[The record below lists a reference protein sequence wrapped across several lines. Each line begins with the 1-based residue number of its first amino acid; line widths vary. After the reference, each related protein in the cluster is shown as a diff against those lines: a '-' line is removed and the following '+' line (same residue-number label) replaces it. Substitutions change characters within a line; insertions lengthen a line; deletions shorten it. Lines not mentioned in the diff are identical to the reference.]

1 MLQKPKGTLD
11 IYGEDG
17 KIFDYIS
24 NYTSAFMS
32 LYNYEFIKLPTFE
45 STFEKTELF
54 KRGVGDTTD
63 IVNKETYDFLDKS
76 NRKMTLRPEMTAG
89 TARCLIEDKLYAEGV
104 KKFYYLGSCFRYER
118 PQSGR
123 LREFTQFGI
132 ECFNVS
138 NPKVDAEVISLAYRY
153 LSGLGLTN
161 LVVKLNSLGNKES
174 RKEYNEVIKEY
185 LSKDYDNL
193 CDTCK
198 ERLSKNPLRILDC
211 KYDGEREYIKNAPKT
226 LDYLNEESKSYFEE
240 VKSSLESLGIP
251 FIEDSTLVRGLDY
264 YSHTVFEIIS
274 DIPELGKANTLC
286 GGGRYDGLV
295 ELLGGPST
303 PGIGFAMGI
312 ERIIILLK
320 ELECYVPDREL
331 DVFVMNLDNTNYA
344 FQIIDDLRLSEFSV
358 ETDYTGKNMK
368 GMWKLVDK
376 LNPKFVLIIGE
387 DERVSNYITVKDNI
401 TKEETKVK
409 TSDLIDYLNTNI

>member
-45 STFEKTELF
+45 STELF
-54 KRGVGDTTD
+54 YRGVGDTTD

-174 RKEYNEVIKEY
+174 RKEYNKVIKEY

-320 ELECYVPDREL
+320 ELACYIPDKEL

-387 DERVSNYITVKDNI
+387 DERLNDYITVKDNI

>member
-45 STFEKTELF
+45 STELF
-54 KRGVGDTTD
+54 YRGVGDTTD

-89 TARCLIEDKLYAEGV
+89 TARCLIEDKLYTEGV

-211 KYDGEREYIKNAPKT
+211 KYDGEREYIKNTPKT

-240 VKSSLESLGIP
+240 VKESLESLGIP
-251 FIEDSTLVRGLDY
+251 FVEDSTLVRGLDY

-320 ELECYVPDREL
+320 ELECYVPDKEL

-376 LNPKFVLIIGE
+376 LNPKFILIIGE
-387 DERVSNYITVKDNI
+387 DERVNDYITVKDNI

>member
-45 STFEKTELF
+45 STELF
-54 KRGVGDTTD
+54 YRGVGDTTD

-211 KYDGEREYIKNAPKT
+211 KYDSEREYIKNAPKT

-387 DERVSNYITVKDNI
+387 DERVNDYITVKDNI

>member
-45 STFEKTELF
+45 STELF
-54 KRGVGDTTD
+54 YRGVGDTTD

-251 FIEDSTLVRGLDY
+251 FVEDSTLVRGLDY

-286 GGGRYDGLV
+286 GGGRYDGLI

-387 DERVSNYITVKDNI
+387 DERVNDYITVKDNI

-409 TSDLIDYLNTNI
+409 ASDLIDYLNTNI

>member
-45 STFEKTELF
+45 STELF
-54 KRGVGDTTD
+54 YRGVGDTTD

-174 RKEYNEVIKEY
+174 RKEYNEVIKKY

-240 VKSSLESLGIP
+240 VKESLESLGIP

-387 DERVSNYITVKDNI
+387 DERVNDYITVKDNI

>member
-45 STFEKTELF
+45 STELF
-54 KRGVGDTTD
+54 YRGVGDTTD

-251 FIEDSTLVRGLDY
+251 FVEDSALVRGLDY

-387 DERVSNYITVKDNI
+387 DERVNDYITVKDNI

>member
-45 STFEKTELF
+45 STELF
-54 KRGVGDTTD
+54 YRGVGDTTD

-89 TARCLIEDKLYAEGV
+89 TARCLIEDKLYTEGV

-211 KYDGEREYIKNAPKT
+211 KYDGEREYIKNTPKT

-274 DIPELGKANTLC
+274 NIPELGKANTLC

-387 DERVSNYITVKDNI
+387 DERVNDYITVKDNI

>member
-45 STFEKTELF
+45 STELF
-54 KRGVGDTTD
+54 YRGVGDTTD

-211 KYDGEREYIKNAPKT
+211 KYDGEREYIKNTPKT

-251 FIEDSTLVRGLDY
+251 FVEDSTLVRGLDY

-274 DIPELGKANTLC
+274 NIPELGKANTLC

-387 DERVSNYITVKDNI
+387 DERVSDYITVKDNI

>member
-45 STFEKTELF
+45 STELF
-54 KRGVGDTTD
+54 YRGVGDTTD

-89 TARCLIEDKLYAEGV
+89 TARCLIEDKLYTEGV

-251 FIEDSTLVRGLDY
+251 FVEDSTLVRGLDY

-286 GGGRYDGLV
+286 GGGRYDGLI

-387 DERVSNYITVKDNI
+387 DERVSDYITVKDNI

>member
-45 STFEKTELF
+45 STELF
-54 KRGVGDTTD
+54 YRGVGDTTD

-89 TARCLIEDKLYAEGV
+89 TARCLIEDKLYTEGV

-211 KYDGEREYIKNAPKT
+211 KYDGERKYIKNAPKT

-251 FIEDSTLVRGLDY
+251 FVEDSTLVRGLDY

-274 DIPELGKANTLC
+274 NIPELGKANTLC

-387 DERVSNYITVKDNI
+387 DERVSDYITVKDNI

>member
-45 STFEKTELF
+45 STELF
-54 KRGVGDTTD
+54 YRGVGDTTD

-174 RKEYNEVIKEY
+174 RKEYNKVIKEY

-211 KYDGEREYIKNAPKT
+211 KYDGEREYIKNTPKT

-286 GGGRYDGLV
+286 GGGRYDGLI

-387 DERVSNYITVKDNI
+387 DERVSDYITVKDNI

>member
-32 LYNYEFIKLPTFE
+32 LYNYEYIKLPTFE
-45 STFEKTELF
+45 NTELF
-54 KRGVGDTTD
+54 YRGVGDTTD
-63 IVNKETYDFLDKS
+63 IVNKETYDFEDKS
-76 NRKMTLRPEMTAG
+76 YRKMTLRPEMTAG

-123 LREFTQFGI
+123 LREFTQFGV

-240 VKSSLESLGIP
+240 VKESLESLGIP

-320 ELECYVPDREL
+320 ELGCYIPDKEL

-387 DERVSNYITVKDNI
+387 DERVNDYITVKDNI

>member
-45 STFEKTELF
+45 STELF
-54 KRGVGDTTD
+54 YRGVGDTTD

-387 DERVSNYITVKDNI
+387 DERVSDYITVKDNI

>member
-45 STFEKTELF
+45 STELF
-54 KRGVGDTTD
+54 YRGVGDTTD

-251 FIEDSTLVRGLDY
+251 FVEDSTLVRGLDY

-274 DIPELGKANTLC
+274 DIPDLGKANTLC

-387 DERVSNYITVKDNI
+387 DERVNDYITVKDNI

-409 TSDLIDYLNTNI
+409 ASDLIDYLNTNI

>member
-45 STFEKTELF
+45 STELF
-54 KRGVGDTTD
+54 YRGVGDTTD

-174 RKEYNEVIKEY
+174 RKEYNKVIKEY

-251 FIEDSTLVRGLDY
+251 FVEDSTLVRGLDY

-286 GGGRYDGLV
+286 GGGRYDGLI

-387 DERVSNYITVKDNI
+387 DERVNDYITVKDNI

>member
-45 STFEKTELF
+45 STELF
-54 KRGVGDTTD
+54 YRGVGDTTD

-174 RKEYNEVIKEY
+174 RKEYNEVIKKY

-251 FIEDSTLVRGLDY
+251 FVEDSTLVRGLDY

-387 DERVSNYITVKDNI
+387 DERVNDCITVKDNI

>member
-45 STFEKTELF
+45 STELF
-54 KRGVGDTTD
+54 YRGVGDTTD

-89 TARCLIEDKLYAEGV
+89 TARCLIEDKLYTEGV

-286 GGGRYDGLV
+286 GGGRYDGLI

-387 DERVSNYITVKDNI
+387 DERVSDYITVKDNI

>member
-45 STFEKTELF
+45 STELF
-54 KRGVGDTTD
+54 YRGVGDTTD

-174 RKEYNEVIKEY
+174 RKEYNKVIKKY

-387 DERVSNYITVKDNI
+387 DERVNDYITVKDNI

>member
-45 STFEKTELF
+45 STELF
-54 KRGVGDTTD
+54 YRGVGDTTD

-174 RKEYNEVIKEY
+174 RKEYNKVIKEY

-251 FIEDSTLVRGLDY
+251 FVEDSTLVRGLDY
-264 YSHTVFEIIS
+264 YSHIVFEIIS

-387 DERVSNYITVKDNI
+387 DERVNDYITVKDNI

>member
-45 STFEKTELF
+45 STELF
-54 KRGVGDTTD
+54 YRGVGDTTD

-211 KYDGEREYIKNAPKT
+211 KYDGEREYIKNTPKT

-240 VKSSLESLGIP
+240 VKESLESLGIP
-251 FIEDSTLVRGLDY
+251 FVEDSTLVRGLDY

-320 ELECYVPDREL
+320 ELECYVPDKEL
-331 DVFVMNLDNTNYA
+331 DVFVMNLGNTNYA

-376 LNPKFVLIIGE
+376 LNPKFILIIGE
-387 DERVSNYITVKDNI
+387 DERVNDYITVKDNI

>member
-45 STFEKTELF
+45 STELF
-54 KRGVGDTTD
+54 YRGVGDTTD

-89 TARCLIEDKLYAEGV
+89 TARCLIEDKLYTEGV

-251 FIEDSTLVRGLDY
+251 FVEDSTLVRGLDY

-274 DIPELGKANTLC
+274 DIPDLGKANTLC

-387 DERVSNYITVKDNI
+387 DERVSDYITVKDNI

>member
-45 STFEKTELF
+45 STELF
-54 KRGVGDTTD
+54 YRGVGDTTD

-251 FIEDSTLVRGLDY
+251 FVEDSTLVRGLDY

-286 GGGRYDGLV
+286 GGGRYDGLI

>member
-1 MLQKPKGTLD
+1 M
-11 IYGEDG
+11 
-17 KIFDYIS
+17 
-24 NYTSAFMS
+24 
-32 LYNYEFIKLPTFE
+32 
-45 STFEKTELF
+45 
-54 KRGVGDTTD
+54 
-63 IVNKETYDFLDKS
+63 
-76 NRKMTLRPEMTAG
+76 
-89 TARCLIEDKLYAEGV
+89 
-104 KKFYYLGSCFRYER
+104 
-118 PQSGR
+118 
-123 LREFTQFGI
+123 
-132 ECFNVS
+132 
-138 NPKVDAEVISLAYRY
+138 
-153 LSGLGLTN
+153 
-161 LVVKLNSLGNKES
+161 
-174 RKEYNEVIKEY
+174 
-185 LSKDYDNL
+185 
-193 CDTCK
+193 
-198 ERLSKNPLRILDC
+198 
-211 KYDGEREYIKNAPKT
+211 
-226 LDYLNEESKSYFEE
+226 
-240 VKSSLESLGIP
+240 
-251 FIEDSTLVRGLDY
+251 
-264 YSHTVFEIIS
+264 FEIIS

-320 ELECYVPDREL
+320 ELECYVPDKEL

-387 DERVSNYITVKDNI
+387 DERVNDYITVKDNI

>member
-45 STFEKTELF
+45 STELF
-54 KRGVGDTTD
+54 YRGVGDTTD

-240 VKSSLESLGIP
+240 VKSTLESLGIP

>member
-45 STFEKTELF
+45 STELF
-54 KRGVGDTTD
+54 YRGVGDTTD

-174 RKEYNEVIKEY
+174 RKEYNEVIKKY

-240 VKSSLESLGIP
+240 VKESLESLGIP
-251 FIEDSTLVRGLDY
+251 FVEDSTLVRGLDY

-274 DIPELGKANTLC
+274 NIPELGKANTLC

-387 DERVSNYITVKDNI
+387 DERVNDYITVKDNI

>member
-45 STFEKTELF
+45 STELF
-54 KRGVGDTTD
+54 YRGVGDTTD

-198 ERLSKNPLRILDC
+198 EKLSKNPLRILDC

-387 DERVSNYITVKDNI
+387 DERVNDYITVKDNI

>member
-45 STFEKTELF
+45 STELF
-54 KRGVGDTTD
+54 YRGVGDTTD

-161 LVVKLNSLGNKES
+161 LEVKLNSLGNKES

-387 DERVSNYITVKDNI
+387 DERVNDYITVKDNI

>member
-17 KIFDYIS
+17 KIFDYVS

-45 STFEKTELF
+45 STELF
-54 KRGVGDTTD
+54 YRGVGDTTD

-211 KYDGEREYIKNAPKT
+211 KYDGEREYIKNTPKT

-251 FIEDSTLVRGLDY
+251 FIEDSTLVRGLEY

-387 DERVSNYITVKDNI
+387 DERVNDYITVKDNI

>member
-45 STFEKTELF
+45 STELF
-54 KRGVGDTTD
+54 YRGVGDTTD

-174 RKEYNEVIKEY
+174 RKEYNEVIKKY

-193 CDTCK
+193 CNTCK

-251 FIEDSTLVRGLDY
+251 FVEDSTLVRGLDY

-286 GGGRYDGLV
+286 GGGRYDGLI

-387 DERVSNYITVKDNI
+387 DERVNDYITVKDNI

>member
-45 STFEKTELF
+45 STELF
-54 KRGVGDTTD
+54 YRGVGDTTD

-174 RKEYNEVIKEY
+174 RKEYNEVIKKY

-251 FIEDSTLVRGLDY
+251 FVEDSTLVRGLDY

-274 DIPELGKANTLC
+274 DIPDLGKANTLC

-387 DERVSNYITVKDNI
+387 DERVNDYITVKDNI

>member
-45 STFEKTELF
+45 STELF
-54 KRGVGDTTD
+54 YRGVGDTTD

-89 TARCLIEDKLYAEGV
+89 TARCLIEDKLYTEGV

-251 FIEDSTLVRGLDY
+251 FVEDSTLVRGLDY
-264 YSHTVFEIIS
+264 YGHTVFEIIS
-274 DIPELGKANTLC
+274 DIPDLGKANTLC

-387 DERVSNYITVKDNI
+387 DERVNDYITVKDNI

>member
-45 STFEKTELF
+45 STELF
-54 KRGVGDTTD
+54 YRGVGDTTD

-89 TARCLIEDKLYAEGV
+89 TARCLIEDKLYTEGV

-174 RKEYNEVIKEY
+174 RKEYNKVIKEY

-240 VKSSLESLGIP
+240 VKESLESLGIP
-251 FIEDSTLVRGLDY
+251 FVEDSTLVRGLDY

-387 DERVSNYITVKDNI
+387 DERVNDYITVKDNI

>member
-45 STFEKTELF
+45 STELF
-54 KRGVGDTTD
+54 YRGVGDTTD

-123 LREFTQFGI
+123 LREFTQFGV

-251 FIEDSTLVRGLDY
+251 FVEDSTLVRGLDY

-286 GGGRYDGLV
+286 GGGRYDGLI

-320 ELECYVPDREL
+320 ELGCYIPDREL

-387 DERVSNYITVKDNI
+387 DERVNDYITVKDNI

>member
-45 STFEKTELF
+45 STELF
-54 KRGVGDTTD
+54 YRGVGDTTD

-89 TARCLIEDKLYAEGV
+89 TARCLIEDKLYTEGV

-274 DIPELGKANTLC
+274 DIPDLGKANTLC
-286 GGGRYDGLV
+286 GGGRYDGLI

-387 DERVSNYITVKDNI
+387 DERVNDYITVKDNI

>member
-45 STFEKTELF
+45 STELF
-54 KRGVGDTTD
+54 YRGVGDTTD

-174 RKEYNEVIKEY
+174 RKEYNKVIKEY

-251 FIEDSTLVRGLDY
+251 FVEDSTLVRGLDY

-274 DIPELGKANTLC
+274 DIPDLGKANTLC

-387 DERVSNYITVKDNI
+387 DERVNDYITVKDNI

>member
-32 LYNYEFIKLPTFE
+32 LYNYEFVKLPTFE
-45 STFEKTELF
+45 STELF
-54 KRGVGDTTD
+54 YRGVGDTTD

-387 DERVSNYITVKDNI
+387 DERVNDYITVKDNI

>member
-45 STFEKTELF
+45 STELF
-54 KRGVGDTTD
+54 YRGVGDTTD

-240 VKSSLESLGIP
+240 VKSALESLGIP

>member
-45 STFEKTELF
+45 STELF
-54 KRGVGDTTD
+54 YRGVGDTTD

-211 KYDGEREYIKNAPKT
+211 KYDGEREYIKNTPKT

-320 ELECYVPDREL
+320 ELECYVPDKEL

-387 DERVSNYITVKDNI
+387 DERVNDYITVKDNI

>member
-45 STFEKTELF
+45 STELF
-54 KRGVGDTTD
+54 YRGVGDTTD

-89 TARCLIEDKLYAEGV
+89 TARCLIEDKLYTEGV

-174 RKEYNEVIKEY
+174 RKEYNKVIKEY

-211 KYDGEREYIKNAPKT
+211 KYDGEREYIKNTPKT

-251 FIEDSTLVRGLDY
+251 FVEDSTLVRGLDY

-387 DERVSNYITVKDNI
+387 DERVNDYITVKDNI

>member
-45 STFEKTELF
+45 STELF
-54 KRGVGDTTD
+54 YRGVGDTTD

-185 LSKDYDNL
+185 LSKDYNNL

-387 DERVSNYITVKDNI
+387 DERVNDCITVKDNI